1 MHSYAT
7 GPVSLVLLLLGA
19 FQAPVAAKPL
29 LTVTCDAPQGVDMS
43 YGSGLLGLR
52 EGHVETSSVGYPD
65 VHPAFLID
73 EDTPQRLLVTFGA
86 QPARQEPPAPAQPFE
101 ASIIY
106 TTDDQITA
114 VAPRGEAV
122 WMYSF
127 FPKLGIGYFTTHNHI
142 PFGYTSR
149 SVSTYALCHFVR
161 REP

>member
-43 YGSGLLGLR
+43 YGSGLFGLR

-73 EDTPQRLLVTFGA
+73 EDTPQRLLVTFGV
-86 QPARQEPPAPAQPFE
+86 QPARPEPPAPAQPFE

-122 WMYSF
+122 WMYSLV
-127 FPKLGIGYFTTHNHI
+127 PHI
-142 PFGYTSR
+142 RHRLLYHPQPYPFR
-149 SVSTYALCHFVR
+149 VHQPECLDVCALSLCAA
-161 REP
+161 